1 MVSKKRA
8 KAQLLDVTDEWLRLL
23 AIANKLGTDTEEGQ
37 KALNSAALV
46 SLEIKRLQS
55 EVLGK

>member
-8 KAQLLDVTDEWLRLL
+8 KAQLLDVTAEWLRLL

-55 EVLGK
+55 VVLGK